1 MRAERDGGADAKV
14 RASNLVPKVN
24 RSVLARGGSPL
35 TTHRSIDPCPAWA
48 RGRSRSHVASLTTT
62 RESFGG
68 RVHILVGTDGS
79 PLSVS
84 AAERAMAILGKP
96 DRVTVLTVLTEMPGI
111 DTGGFGASGE
121 SPSEQEQQWRA
132 EIAKANAELART
144 AAVLTN
150 GLVDERI
157 EFGAEGVAAT
167 ICDVATE
174 LGVDVIV
181 LGSHGHG
188 GLGRL
193 FLGSVS
199 EHVVRHASCPVL
211 VVRGRNPAET
221 SSDDT

>member
-1 MRAERDGGADAKV
+1 M
-14 RASNLVPKVN
+14 
-24 RSVLARGGSPL
+24 
-35 TTHRSIDPCPAWA
+35 
-48 RGRSRSHVASLTTT
+48 
-62 RESFGG
+62 
-68 RVHILVGTDGS
+68 HILVSTDGS

-96 DRVTVLTVLTEMPGI
+96 DRVTVLTVLTEMPDI

-121 SPSEQEQQWRA
+121 SPAEQEPQWRA

-144 AAVLTN
+144 AAVLTS

-157 EFGAEGVAAT
+157 EYGDEGVAAA
-167 ICDVATE
+167 ICGVASE

-181 LGSHGHG
+181 VGSHGHG

-211 VVRGRNPAET
+211 VVRGRTPAET
-221 SSDDT
+221 SSDDS